1 VNSLAATRL
10 RVSACQDLPAGIS
23 KLVVNTWETAEW
35 LAWERVWRPEL
46 AKRGIT
52 PKMLELVGNPEHPTG
67 IAACSPERGSRSGLI
82 DWEAD
87 AEKTAVLTGMR
98 RLVAEL
104 DRGGTEGITHESLTS
119 VAAS

>member
-1 VNSLAATRL
+1 MATNLAIRPLPAMR
-10 RVSACQDLPAGIS
+10 SDLPVEIS
-23 KLVVNTWETAEW
+23 NLVVSTWQTAEW

-67 IAACSPERGSRSGLI
+67 IAAFSPDRGLTVGTDRL
-82 DWEAD
+82 EKAD
-87 AEKTAVLTGMR
+87 AERTAVLTGMR

-104 DRGGTEGITHESLTS
+104 DRGGTES
-119 VAAS
+119 VGSGSV

>member
-1 VNSLAATRL
+1 MATNLAIRPPQAMW
-10 RVSACQDLPAGIS
+10 SDLPIEVS
-23 KLVVNTWETAEW
+23 KLVVNIWQTAEW

-52 PKMLELVGNPEHPTG
+52 PDMLELVGNPERPTG
-67 IAACSPERGSRSGLI
+67 IAAFSPARGSRSGLI

-104 DRGGTEGITHESLTS
+104 DR
-119 VAAS
+119 A